1 MDPFPLPGLT
11 GGGGGDEHDEEFLL
25 HDDDDDRSGRGRPCI
40 ATEEG
45 GWHLKINGGGERDSI
60 FRICQN
66 WGGRF
71 FLTVVACYCFVR
83 SCHLAVKSV
92 ITSFPSLFPP
102 HLFLIGAAFSV
113 EPRAVLTLLSSSFP
127 NYPRGVERNGF
138 GNKTRKKTRC
148 LTGRGK
154 SGLDD
159 LPLLPPSLPSF
170 PHISSEK
177 KTENRQYP
185 ANGT

>member
-1 MDPFPLPGLT
+1 M
-11 GGGGGDEHDEEFLL
+11 
-25 HDDDDDRSGRGRPCI
+25 
-40 ATEEG
+40 
-45 GWHLKINGGGERDSI
+45 
-60 FRICQN
+60 
-66 WGGRF
+66 
-71 FLTVVACYCFVR
+71 
-83 SCHLAVKSV
+83 

-113 EPRAVLTLLSSSFP
+113 EPRAVLTLLSSSLP

-177 KTENRQYP
+177 KTENREYP
-185 ANGT
+185 ANGPYNFTKRRISCAFYKKRVFYLELNVLFSDAQEPLRALVNSVLLYVPFFKKYKTHRTSFVLPSPTSYRIYIVATSSSSFCFAKVER